1 MVEYSLSN
9 SSFSIMLKLLYK
21 VLMPTANKVI
31 VNSQA
36 I

>member
-1 MVEYSLSN
+1 MVEYLSN

-31 VNSQA
+31 NPSNV
-36 I
+36 